1 MVNVTVS
8 VPTEM
13 KRKME
18 EFAII
23 NWSEVARE
31 AFAEQIAKLE
41 LLKNLTYKSKATDRD
56 IQEISRKIKMSVRQ
70 RHEDKK

>member
-1 MVNVTVS
+1 MVNVTVA

-13 KRKME
+13 KKKMD

-31 AFAEQIAKLE
+31 AFAGQIAKLE
-41 LLKNLTYKSKATDRD
+41 LLKTLTSESKATDQD
-56 IQEISRKIKMSVRQ
+56 ILDLSHKIKVSVLKK
-70 RHEDKK
+70 HEEKK